1 MARSIE
7 LARCVI
13 TKITKRFDWVIAPKR
28 SDSACYKFSK
38 TPGKTLMN
46 FYLAGL

>member
-13 TKITKRFDWVIAPKR
+13 IKIAKRFAWVIAPKR
-28 SDSACYKFSK
+28 RDSGCYKFSK
-38 TPGKTLMN
+38 TPGQTLMN
-46 FYLAGL
+46 FYLSGL